1 MFNNQVN
8 SQNWIFQLI
17 FMLLVAILV
26 FATAAIAI
34 PVLVVSIIIVIMIS
48 VAVVVVVRNF
58 RRQVMWN
65 ADSYIYGHNIDYSKS
80 TPCWIF
86 PESIVFDKKIGEGA
100 FGNVFIAKI
109 NTQVISKTMY
119 AKQSQLVSDDV
130 KNDLTVAVKLLKDG
144 ANQSEFDNFCD
155 EIDLMKKI
163 GYHQYIVNMI
173 GYSKVKKPLCLVLE
187 YMENGNLLHFL
198 RNTRNKLRN
207 TEETQS
213 FMSTENPKNLET
225 VKLIQNESLSS
236 EIITPNDL
244 LNFAWQISSGME
256 YLSSIKLV
264 HCDLAARNILVGAT
278 KNIKISGFGLT
289 RKSNENLT
297 YLSCKSR
304 RLPVKWMAVEALFDH
319 MFTSYSDVWA
329 YGIVLFEIVTLGG
342 SPYPTVSDCELL
354 PLLKSG
360 FRMDR
365 PKNCAQP
372 MYDIMV
378 KCWNEDPLQRPT
390 FTELRKLF
398 EEIISRGDSY
408 ISFDIDEENSC
419 YKVHIPSE
427 TSHILKKE
435 LYKSPGVETSI

>member
-198 RNTRNKLRN
+198 RNTRNK
-207 TEETQS
+207 
-213 FMSTENPKNLET
+213 T

>member
-1 MFNNQVN
+1 
-8 SQNWIFQLI
+8 
-17 FMLLVAILV
+17 
-26 FATAAIAI
+26 
-34 PVLVVSIIIVIMIS
+34 MIS

-65 ADSYIYGHNIDYSKS
+65 ADSYIYGHNIDCSKS

-109 NTQVISKTMY
+109 NAKVLSKTMY
-119 AKQSQLVSDDV
+119 AKQSQFVSDDV

-155 EIDLMKKI
+155 EIDLMKRI
-163 GYHQYIVNMI
+163 GYHKYIVNMI

-198 RNTRNKLRN
+198 RNTRNKLRS

-244 LNFAWQISSGME
+244 LNFALQISSGME

-278 KNIKISGFGLT
+278 KNVKISGFGLT
-289 RKSNENLT
+289 RKSDENLT

-329 YGIVLFEIVTLGG
+329 FGIVLFEIVTLGG

-360 FRMDR
+360 YRMDR
-365 PKNCAQP
+365 PKNCSQP
-372 MYDIMV
+372 MYDVIV
-378 KCWNEDPLQRPT
+378 QCWNEAPLQRPT

-408 ISFDIDEENSC
+408 ISFDIDEENSY
-419 YKVHIPSE
+419 YKVHSMSSE
-427 TSHILKKE
+427 TSDILKKE
-435 LYKSPGVETSI
+435 LFKAPGVETSI

>member
-1 MFNNQVN
+1 
-8 SQNWIFQLI
+8 
-17 FMLLVAILV
+17 
-26 FATAAIAI
+26 
-34 PVLVVSIIIVIMIS
+34 MIS

-198 RNTRNKLRN
+198 RNTRNKKTLISRENIRHNKMVFRNFKMPSCLTIAILGQLRN